1 MYSYCSY
8 YDYYD
13 YSDYDVI
20 SILTGLMSL
29 AVIWVI
35 ALLLMALMIVAM
47 WILFKKAGLPLL
59 QLLFGDVVLGQRG
72 DLRVL
77 GGAADRAGLA
87 LLQVLG
93 QQTRSVGV

>member
-20 SILTGLMSL
+20 SALVGLTGL

-35 ALLLMALMIVAM
+35 ALLLIALMIVAM
-47 WILFKKAGLPLL
+47 WILFKKAASPAGLPLYRSTISTPCMRS
-59 QLLFGDVVLGQRG
+59 RG
-72 DLRVL
+72 
-77 GGAADRAGLA
+77 AMAG
-87 LLQVLG
+87 V
-93 QQTRSVGV
+93 S

>member
-47 WILFKKAGLPLL
+47 WILFKKAAAQAGLPLCRSTISTPCMRL
-59 QLLFGDVVLGQRG
+59 RG
-72 DLRVL
+72 
-77 GGAADRAGLA
+77 AMAG
-87 LLQVLG
+87 V
-93 QQTRSVGV
+93 S